1 MNFWMKRFGWKIGVQ
16 LVLPIVSTIWR
27 KIKIRECVIWPLHVE
42 FLLHLNKLLVC
53 LDLAYNHCRSGVKPV
68 LFSWIFAH
76 VNLHCSLL
84 LILFLQLKTSSI
96 PHSGNLSSVSGTEDW
111 YPTGNSTSVLGLSD
125 TSYNATLFTPQNA
138 KVLVAEALFHCF
150 ITSWSMWK
158 GSACSMQHLKR
169 GKDGTMRFSSRNK

>member
-1 MNFWMKRFGWKIGVQ
+1 MKRFGWKIVVQ

-27 KIKIRECVIWPLHVE
+27 KIKIRKCVIWALHVE

-53 LDLAYNHCRSGVKPV
+53 VHLGYNHCRSGVKPV
-68 LFSWIFAH
+68 LFSRIFAH
-76 VNLHCSLL
+76 VNLH
-84 LILFLQLKTSSI
+84 LFLQLKTSSI
-96 PHSGNLSSVSGTEDW
+96 PHSGNLSSVSATEDW

-125 TSYNATLFTPQNA
+125 TSYNATFFTPQNA
-138 KVLVAEALFHCF
+138 KVSVAEALFHCYV
-150 ITSWSMWK
+150 TSWSMWK